1 LKFKKLVHNKKNS
14 LRKKKYPLLHPVKY
28 LVRRS
33 RVWSPPGF
41 QGMTVYAVIKYFL
54 KDFNLPNF
62 TEKASAISYNF
73 IMSVPTSCLFLFTL
87 APNLPFVSKIALK
100 IQLQGLIHDIIPSTS
115 YNKGLIQFVD
125 SFINGSKIGMLSFT
139 FVLSLFFASGAVM
152 GLMRSFNKNHVG
164 FQKMRGLKTRLEAI
178 KLTMMLFGLLLACII
193 LLLLQRNILDWI
205 GIKDFHIKNLIFYGK
220 WLFIIGLIFYSYAF
234 IYRYAPSTT
243 RRWNLVSPGAVIA
256 TFLSILVT
264 IGFTTFVN
272 NFGRYNILYGS
283 IGTIMVIMIMIFLNS
298 LVILIGFEINL
309 SINTLK
315 THAEEEQMG
324 KETKLWVKK

>member
-1 LKFKKLVHNKKNS
+1 LNKKNN
-14 LRKKKYPLLHPVKY
+14 PLTY
-28 LVRRS
+28 LVKKS
-33 RVWSPPGF
+33 KTWSPPGF
-41 QGMTVYAVIKYFL
+41 QGMNLYAVLRHFL
-54 KDFNLPNF
+54 KDFDMPTF

-87 APNLPFVSKIALK
+87 IPNLPFVSKRGMK
-100 IQLQGLIHDIIPSTS
+100 YQLHALIHDIVPSKT
-115 YNKGLIQFVD
+115 YNAGLIQFVD

-152 GLMRSFNKNHVG
+152 GLMRSFNKNYVG
-164 FQKMRGLKTRLEAI
+164 FQRMRGLKARWEAI
-178 KLTMMLFGLLLACII
+178 KLTMMLFGLLLLCLI
-193 LLLLQRNILDWI
+193 LLLLQWNILNWL
-205 GIKDFHIKNLIFYGK
+205 GIKDLTIKNLIFYGK
-220 WLFIIGLIFYSYAF
+220 WIFIIGLIFYSYAF

-243 RRWNLVSPGAVIA
+243 RRWNLVSPGAVVS

-264 IGFTTFVN
+264 IGFTAFVN

-298 LVILIGFEINL
+298 LVVLIGFEINL

-315 THAEEEQMG
+315 TISENKQQTLITS
-324 KETKLWVKK
+324 KP

>member
-1 LKFKKLVHNKKNS
+1 MKHL
-14 LRKKKYPLLHPVKY
+14 
-28 LVRRS
+28 
-33 RVWSPPGF
+33 
-41 QGMTVYAVIKYFL
+41 L

-87 APNLPFVSKIALK
+87 TPNLPFISKKGLK
-100 IQLQGLIHDIIPSTS
+100 TQLHGLIHDIIPSAT

-164 FQKMRGLKTRLEAI
+164 FQKIKGLKKRWEAI
-178 KLTMMLFGLLLACII
+178 KLTVMLFGLILVCLV

-205 GIKDFHIKNLIFYGK
+205 GIKDFHLRNLIFYGK
-220 WLFIIGLIFYSYAF
+220 WILIIGLIFYSYAF

-243 RRWNLVSPGAVIA
+243 RRWKLVSPGAVVA

-264 IGFTTFVN
+264 IGFTAFVN

-298 LVILIGFEINL
+298 MVILLGFEINL

-315 THAEEEQMG
+315 THWEEEQG
-324 KETKLWVKK
+324 KRKKLTLK

>member
-1 LKFKKLVHNKKNS
+1 
-14 LRKKKYPLLHPVKY
+14 
-28 LVRRS
+28 
-33 RVWSPPGF
+33 
-41 QGMTVYAVIKYFL
+41 MTVYSVMKYFL
-54 KDFNLPNF
+54 KDFNLPDF

-87 APNLPFVSKIALK
+87 TPNLPFISKKGLK
-100 IQLQGLIHDIIPSTS
+100 IQLHGLIHDIIPSAT

-164 FQKMRGLKTRLEAI
+164 FQQIKGLKRRWEAI
-178 KLTMMLFGLLLACII
+178 KLTVMLFGLLLACLI
-193 LLLLQRNILDWI
+193 LLLLQRNILNWM
-205 GIKDFHIKNLIFYGK
+205 GIKNYQVRNLILYGK
-220 WLFIIGLIFYSYAF
+220 WLFIVALIFYSYAF

-264 IGFTTFVN
+264 LGFTTFVN

-283 IGTIMVIMIMIFLNS
+283 IGTIMVIIIMIFLNS
-298 LVILIGFEINL
+298 LAILVGFEINL

-315 THAEEEQMG
+315 THAEGLQG
-324 KETKLWVKK
+324 KEIKVMVKNKPAQ

>member
-1 LKFKKLVHNKKNS
+1 MQKKINF
-14 LRKKKYPLLHPVKY
+14 LLHPIKY
-28 LVRRS
+28 LVRKS
-33 RVWSPPGF
+33 KTWSPPGF
-41 QGMTVYAVIKYFL
+41 QGMTVYQVVKHFS

-87 APNLPFVSKIALK
+87 TPNLPFISKKGLK
-100 IQLQGLIHDIIPSTS
+100 TQLHGLIHDIIPSAT

-152 GLMRSFNKNHVG
+152 GLMRSFNKNHIG
-164 FQKMRGLKTRLEAI
+164 FQKIKGLKKRWQAI
-178 KLTMMLFGLLLACII
+178 KLTIMLFGLLLVCLV

-205 GIKDFHIKNLIFYGK
+205 GVKDFHVRNLIFYGK
-220 WLFIIGLIFYSYAF
+220 WILIIGLIFYSYAF

-243 RRWNLVSPGAVIA
+243 RRWKLVSPGAVVA
-256 TFLSILVT
+256 TFLSIWVT
-264 IGFTTFVN
+264 IGFTAFVN

-298 LVILIGFEINL
+298 LVILLGFELNL

-315 THAEEEQMG
+315 THAEEEQG
-324 KETKLWVKK
+324 KGKSIVVK